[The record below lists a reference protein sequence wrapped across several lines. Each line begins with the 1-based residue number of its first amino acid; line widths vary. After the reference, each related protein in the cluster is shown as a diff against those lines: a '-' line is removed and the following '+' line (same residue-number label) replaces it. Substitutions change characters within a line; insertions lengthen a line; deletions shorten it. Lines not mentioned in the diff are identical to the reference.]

1 MKTNNR
7 LALISFK
14 EKAVF
19 VYEDKRMIA
28 QYEFV
33 PEEPFTKD
41 DIEYIRTMEYKE
53 KA

>member
-7 LALISFK
+7 LVLVSFK
-14 EKAVF
+14 EKAAF

-28 QYEFV
+28 KYDFV
-33 PEEPFTKD
+33 PGHPLTKN
-41 DIEYIRTMEYKE
+41 DIEHIRTMEYKE